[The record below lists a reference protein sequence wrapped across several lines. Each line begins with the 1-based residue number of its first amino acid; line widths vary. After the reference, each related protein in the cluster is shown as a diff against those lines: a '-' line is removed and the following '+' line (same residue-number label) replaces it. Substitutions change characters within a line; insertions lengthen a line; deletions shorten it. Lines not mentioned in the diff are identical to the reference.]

1 MKNRLVLVAITAVLF
16 AAPHEAMSAASQPYS
31 GRSNAPIQADA
42 PPANPQKDQAASPYT
57 KQPTQ
62 APPQQA
68 APMQKLSPAVPL
80 TKQPAQPET
89 AVAQRKIEEAKLVS
103 VQPGPAQW
111 ISWGY
116 LRAYQPE
123 TLGRIL
129 GDVNTGRLPRTA
141 VAGVVPAAQLETLLK
156 NTGQPAGNAAAE
168 RSLPSSAITQK
179 SSTQDGGV
187 AIKPNTGA
195 VKTAPSSGAE
205 FMPALRSL
213 PFRTTPDR
221 LEFGTLMLGQ
231 VQYKTVRFVAP
242 LNGEARVSI
251 SDPAFRIR
259 RLRSLNGTFSLQ
271 TVPVALA
278 TGATIQS
285 VNAVANVSQQRTVPP
300 WTIPVRS
307 GEDVEITI
315 DVSRSPNVTLGEHAA
330 QLRIDLSNSPG
341 ALVPVHARLDGRLYG
356 IGINV
361 DGNFQVL
368 LGRDFM
374 LPFEW
379 LNEGEPSEATLTLD
393 NPPPGFST
401 ATPVQTI
408 KLGKGERRSGAFVIN
423 VSSALI
429 KNDSYIPA
437 TLNLS
442 LVNGPIR
449 ITYGID
455 VLGYPPWLK
464 KSVNA
469 RSRFDDGET
478 VDVYGMM
485 QIRGD
490 GWFQFEGKISTST
503 TRSATVVTS
512 IYRYDVGM
520 PLPGGFNHTV
530 HGSFGKGT
538 FASTGSRSSS
548 WSESGNS
555 PLLANNFIAAASGL
569 QRAAMNPYIKVTRS
583 AF

>member
-1 MKNRLVLVAITAVLF
+1 MKNSLVLVAITAALF
-16 AAPHEAMSAASQPYS
+16 VTPRDAGSAASQPYS

-57 KQPTQ
+57 KQPPQ
-62 APPQQA
+62 APA
-68 APMQKLSPAVPL
+68 QKLTPGAALSKPPSQ
-80 TKQPAQPET
+80 QPA
-89 AVAQRKIEEAKLVS
+89 AIAQKNSEDAKLVS
-103 VQPGPAQW
+103 VTPSAPQW

-116 LRAYQPE
+116 LRVYQPE

-129 GDVNTGRLPRTA
+129 GDVNSGRLPRSV
-141 VAGVVPAAQLETLLK
+141 VAGVVHPAQLDTLLK
-156 NTGQPAGNAAAE
+156 NTGMPSGGAAVAN
-168 RSLPSSAITQK
+168 RLPTSAVTQK
-179 SSTQDGGV
+179 GASPAASGALKPDIAGAARAPASTGV
-187 AIKPNTGA
+187 AL
-195 VKTAPSSGAE
+195 V
-205 FMPALRSL
+205 PALRAL
-213 PFRTTPDR
+213 PLRTTPDR
-221 LEFGTLMLGQ
+221 VEFGSMMLGQ
-231 VQYKTVRFVAP
+231 SQFKTVRFMSP
-242 LNGEARVSI
+242 LNGEVRVSI
-251 SDPAFRIR
+251 ADPAFRIR
-259 RLRSLNGTFSLQ
+259 RLRSLSGTFQFRTS
-271 TVPVALA
+271 TVTLA
-278 TGATIQS
+278 GGAAIHTT
-285 VNAVANVSQQRTVPP
+285 NAVANVSQLRTTPP
-300 WTIPVRS
+300 WAIPVKS
-307 GEDVEITI
+307 GEEVEVTV
-315 DVSRSPNVTLGEHAA
+315 DMSRSPSVVLGEHNSPL
-330 QLRIDLSNSPG
+330 QIELSNSPG
-341 ALVPVHARLDGRLYG
+341 AIVPVHARLDGKLYG
-356 IGINV
+356 MDINV
-361 DGNFQVL
+361 DGNFAVM

-379 LNEGEPSEATLTLD
+379 VNEGEPSEATLTLD

-401 ATPVQTI
+401 PAPVQTV

-437 TLNLS
+437 TLNLT
-442 LVNGPIR
+442 LANGPIR
-449 ITYGID
+449 LTYGID
-455 VLGYPPWLK
+455 VLGYPPWLM

-485 QIRGD
+485 QIRND

-569 QRAAMNPYIKVTRS
+569 GRATMNPYIKVTRS